1 MKDER
6 KTILSASSLNKI
18 PFSLIVCTYK
28 RQDALFKLLES
39 VVRQSLYPDQIL
51 IIDGSPEDATK
62 EMLLDKKYPKLEY
75 FKVDVIHRG
84 LTKQRNFGIQKVAET
99 SEIVCFL
106 DDDIVLTPEYFQD
119 LIGTYYRNPDAL
131 GVGGAIIDEVQWRKI
146 LSGEIPKFSEF
157 SLDGYVRKDSS
168 RFLLRKKLG
177 LLGNSFPT
185 FMPEEGH
192 GRSIGFLPPSNR
204 KYKVETFMGGV
215 ASYRKTVF
223 EQLKFSTYFE
233 GYGLYEDT
241 DFTLRCSK
249 IGDLYVNTAA
259 KLYHYHDEDGR
270 PNQFKYGK
278 MVVRNGWYVWRVKYK
293 NPSLKAKITWHLIT
307 WLLIL
312 IRFSNVF
319 NTSKRK
325 QAFSEGIGRIFGWIS
340 LIFSKPK
347 VSIHD

>member
-1 MKDER
+1 MKF
-6 KTILSASSLNKI
+6 T
-18 PFSLIVCTYK
+18 LIVCTYQ
-28 RQDALFKLLES
+28 RPAPLNRLLDS
-39 VVRQSLYPDQIL
+39 VAVQTLYPDEIL
-51 IIDGSPEDATK
+51 IIDGS
-62 EMLLDKKYPKLEY
+62 LDNKTAEILKNKT
-75 FKVDVIHRG
+75 FKNLTYYKVERENRG
-84 LTKQRNFGIQKVAET
+84 LTKQRNYGVKKVSET
-99 SEIVCFL
+99 SEIVSFL
-106 DDDIVLTPEYFQD
+106 DDDIVLTPKYFQN
-119 LIGTYYRNPDAL
+119 LIGAYSQNPDAI
-131 GVGGAIIDEVQWRKI
+131 GVGGAIIDKVEWRK
-146 LSGEIPKFSEF
+146 LHPGEVPKSSEF

-192 GRSIGFLPPSNR
+192 GRSVGFLPPSE
-204 KYKVETFMGGV
+204 KVYQVETFMGGV

-249 IGDLYVNTAA
+249 IGNLYVNTAA

-278 MVVRNGWYVWRVKYK
+278 MVVRNGWYVWRIRHR
-293 NPSLKAKITWHLIT
+293 NPSLKAKINWHLIT

-312 IRFSNVF
+312 IRFSNVL
-319 NTSKRK
+319 NTSNKK
-325 QAFSEGIGRIFGWIS
+325 QAFSEGMGRTFGWIS

-347 VSIHD
+347 VSIND

>member
-1 MKDER
+1 MK
-6 KTILSASSLNKI
+6 
-18 PFSLIVCTYK
+18 FSLIICTYQRPK
-28 RQDALFKLLES
+28 ALLKLLKS
-39 VVRQSLYPDQIL
+39 VQLQSLYPDQIL
-51 IIDGSPEDATK
+51 VIDGSLDTSTGETLKPK
-62 EMLLDKKYPKLEY
+62 EFPNLNY
-75 FKVDVIHRG
+75 FKVDERERG
-84 LTKQRNFGIQKVAET
+84 LTKQRNYGIQRVAET

-106 DDDIVLTPEYFQD
+106 DDDIILTPEYFQN
-119 LIGTYYRNPDAL
+119 LISTYSQYPDAV
-131 GVGGAIIDEVQWRKI
+131 GVGGAIIDEVQWRKLNPEETPI
-146 LSGEIPKFSEF
+146 FSEF

-192 GRSIGFLPPSNR
+192 GRSVGFLPPS
-204 KYKVETFMGGV
+204 KKIYKVETFMGGV

-249 IGDLYVNTAA
+249 IGNLYVNTSA

-278 MVVRNGWYVWRVKYK
+278 MVVRNGYYVWRVRHK
-293 NPSLKAKITWHLIT
+293 NPSFKAKINWHLIT

-319 NTSKRK
+319 NTSNKK
-325 QAFSEGIGRIFGWIS
+325 QAFSEGMGRTIGWIS

-347 VSIHD
+347 VSNDD